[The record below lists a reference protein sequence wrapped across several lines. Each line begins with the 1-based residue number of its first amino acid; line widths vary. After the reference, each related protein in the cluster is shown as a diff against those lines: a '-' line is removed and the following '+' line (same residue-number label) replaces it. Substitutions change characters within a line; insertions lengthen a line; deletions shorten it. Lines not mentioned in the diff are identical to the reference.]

1 MVASLVEIKC
11 YVFLSL
17 DYYYFLHLSF
27 QVQITFF
34 LVEIVKCSLECLTDV
49 SIMFSQ
55 RSTSLKKT

>member
-11 YVFLSL
+11 HVFYLWITVIFFICLFRSKSL
-17 DYYYFLHLSF
+17 
-27 QVQITFF
+27 FF
-34 LVEIVKCSLECLTDV
+34 VEIVKCSLECLTDV